1 MHEGKPNFAH
11 TDIRESVKRVKVL
24 QLKKIEIEIEKCL
37 IGAHV
42 LYTYAPI

>member
-11 TDIRESVKRVKVL
+11 TDIRESVKRVIVL
-24 QLKKIEIEIEKCL
+24 QLKKIEIEKCL

-42 LYTYAPI
+42 LYTYAAI